1 MAEIVVDLSEQ
12 DVLNACKIFAV
23 TRVLN
28 EGRATRA
35 FIAGGADGV
44 TVSVH
49 VETDRMNKSMPHYA
63 PSPHTGD

>member
-1 MAEIVVDLSEQ
+1 MAEIIVDLSEQ

-35 FIAGGADGV
+35 LIADGKDGV
-44 TVSVH
+44 TVSVR
-49 VETDRMNKSMPHYA
+49 VETDRMSKDMPQYV